1 MQRLAAE
8 GGSPGQRVGRR
19 LHPVLDRRRPRD
31 PGCGRQVVRQALHD
45 DAVAAEGQMRP
56 VLLGGPDRHQQGGT
70 SAQPVADGYRGHVL
84 QPPRTRVV
92 RHLAR
97 WWAVLVL
104 VVGAAA
110 AEWLRQPSAGRVLAA
125 WLSGAAAIAAL
136 HPWSGW
142 RRRGLALAMGALVA
156 GLTITNL
163 RLRAVE
169 TAWDKQRAAT
179 VESASATLARRLHL
193 AYRAVNRLAADG
205 AATAGG
211 PRDAAFGRLA
221 RAVPVFGPEMGVA
234 VLDSSGAPWAWAGR
248 YRLPP
253 TATGD
258 SIAVR
263 MTGYYVVLEARRH
276 SANGK
281 VAIASVLVWAHASVP
296 ERDRSLAEIL
306 RGGTDVSLV
315 FYPPGAGPSHRDL

>member
-1 MQRLAAE
+1 
-8 GGSPGQRVGRR
+8 
-19 LHPVLDRRRPRD
+19 
-31 PGCGRQVVRQALHD
+31 
-45 DAVAAEGQMRP
+45 
-56 VLLGGPDRHQQGGT
+56 
-70 SAQPVADGYRGHVL
+70 
-84 QPPRTRVV
+84 V

-110 AEWLRQPSAGRVLAA
+110 AEWLRQPSAAWAAAA
-125 WLSGAAAIAAL
+125 WLAAATAIAAL
-136 HPWSGW
+136 QPWSGW
-142 RRRGLALAMGALVA
+142 RRRGLAVALGALVA
-156 GLTITNL
+156 GLTIANL

-179 VESASATLARRLHL
+179 VESASAALARSLHL

-205 AATAGG
+205 AAASGG

-234 VLDSSGAPWAWAGR
+234 VLDSTGAPWAWAGGH
-248 YRLPP
+248 RLPP

-281 VAIASVLVWAHASVP
+281 VAVASVLVWAHASVP

-306 RGGTDVSLV
+306 RRSTDVSLV
-315 FYPPGAGPSHRDL
+315 FYPPGAAPSHRDLFDYEEPTTTGSRLLFSVLPVPP

>member
-70 SAQPVADGYRGHVL
+70 SAQPVADGYRGHVFE
-84 QPPRTRVV
+84 PPRTRVV

-110 AEWLRQPSAGRVLAA
+110 AEWLRQPSAAWVAA
-125 WLSGAAAIAAL
+125 GWLSTAAAIAAL

-142 RRRGLALAMGALVA
+142 RRRGLAVAWGALVT
-156 GLTITNL
+156 GLTIANL
-163 RLRAVE
+163 RLSTVE
-169 TAWDKQRAAT
+169 TAWDKQRAA
-179 VESASATLARRLHL
+179 
-193 AYRAVNRLAADG
+193 
-205 AATAGG
+205 AGG

-234 VLDSSGAPWAWAGR
+234 VLDSTGAPWAWAGR
-248 YRLPP
+248 HRLPP
-253 TATGD
+253 KATGD